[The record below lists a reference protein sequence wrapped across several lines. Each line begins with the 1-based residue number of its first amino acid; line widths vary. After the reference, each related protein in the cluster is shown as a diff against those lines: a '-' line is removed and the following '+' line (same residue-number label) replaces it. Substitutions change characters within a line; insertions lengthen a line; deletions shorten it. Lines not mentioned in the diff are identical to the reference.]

1 MGEPIASRIWGLPKM
16 VPSNGWFIMENTI
29 AGWFMDGLFHGKSE
43 NQMDDLEVARFQ
55 ETCI

>member
-29 AGWFMDGLFHGKSE
+29 AGWFMDGLWMVYFME
-43 NQMDDLEVARFQ
+43 NPKIKWMIWR
-55 ETCI
+55 

>member
-29 AGWFMDGLFHGKSE
+29 AGWFMKTGDLPMKTADFH
-43 NQMDDLEVARFQ
+43 L
-55 ETCI
+55 